1 MTKMNHVEHGYSGNI
16 IMDSLKRYCNFHTSR
31 RRAN

>member
-1 MTKMNHVEHGYSGNI
+1 MTKMNHMEHGYAGNFI
-16 IMDSLKRYCNFHTSR
+16 IDSLKRYCIFHTSR